1 MAEYLNCGNESFFN
15 EVDNYY
21 VDKSETLAILNKS
34 LNRRDRYI
42 CLTRP
47 RRFGKSVNAAMINAY
62 YSKGCD
68 SKELFSKLKIA
79 NEPSF
84 ERELNKHN
92 VISLDI
98 VKMINSNN
106 GTDGIIE
113 YITGQVITE
122 LEKAFPNSFTTKNNL
137 FKALSEINSNTRE
150 TFIVIIDE
158 WDGIFRDHSHDEKLE
173 IAYVDFLR
181 GLFKGTDSNRVIEL
195 AYITGILPIKRYNT
209 QSALN
214 NFREYTVLNPTPFSA
229 FYGFT
234 EDEVKVICKEHD
246 LDFNETKRWYD
257 GYVLDDLHMYNP
269 NSIMNL
275 IVSRRFQSYWG
286 NTASFESISD
296 LISMNF
302 EGLKDDIFMML
313 DGSKIPL
320 RNTLG
325 FNVSLSSIKTK
336 DDAMTYLTHLGYLA
350 YTDGRV
356 YVPNE
361 EVRLILKNA
370 VEDCHFDEYI
380 RLIKDSQE
388 ILEKTYEGDGAYVA
402 ECIRKYHSKY
412 SSVIKYNSEETLSY
426 VVQNAY
432 LACIE
437 NYYKPV
443 REMQSGEGFADIVY
457 IPKRE
462 ADRNIPALVIELKWN
477 KDAQTA
483 LEQIKEKHYTE
494 SLEDYCGN
502 IILVGINYDKATKEH
517 SCIIELIK
525 KSC

>member
-1 MAEYLNCGNESFFN
+1 
-15 EVDNYY
+15 
-21 VDKSETLAILNKS
+21 
-34 LNRRDRYI
+34 
-42 CLTRP
+42 
-47 RRFGKSVNAAMINAY
+47 MIGA
-62 YSKGCD
+62 
-68 SKELFSKLKIA
+68 
-79 NEPSF
+79 
-84 ERELNKHN
+84 
-92 VISLDI
+92 
-98 VKMINSNN
+98 NN
-106 GTDGIIE
+106 GVEGIIE
-113 YITGQVITE
+113 YITSQVIAE
-122 LEKAFPNSFTTKNNL
+122 LEEVFSGSFTTKNNL
-137 FKALSEINSNTRE
+137 FKALSEINSKTGE
-150 TFIVIIDE
+150 KFIVIIDE

-181 GLFKGTDSNRVIEL
+181 TMFKGTDSDRVIEL

-209 QSALN
+209 QSGLN

-246 LDFNETKRWYD
+246 LDFNETRRWYD
-257 GYVLDDLHMYNP
+257 GYVLGGLHMYNP
-269 NSIMNL
+269 NSIMQL
-275 IVSRRFQSYWG
+275 IKFKEHKSYWG
-286 NTASFESISD
+286 NTASFENISD

-325 FNVSLSSIKTK
+325 FNVSLSSIKNK

-361 EVRLILKNA
+361 EVRLTLKDA
-370 VEDCHFDEYI
+370 VDTCRFSEYLN
-380 RLIKDSQE
+380 LIKASEE
-388 ILEKTYEGDGAYVA
+388 ILEKTYEGDGTYVA

-517 SCIIELIK
+517 SCLIEQMK
-525 KSC
+525 KSN

>member
-1 MAEYLNCGNESFFN
+1 MAEYLNCGNESFLN
-15 EVDNYY
+15 EVDSYY
-21 VDKSETLAILNKS
+21 VDKSETLAILNNS

-68 SKELFSKLKIA
+68 SNELFSTLKIS

-98 VKMINSNN
+98 VKMIGANN
-106 GTDGIIE
+106 GVEGIIE
-113 YITGQVITE
+113 YITSQVIAE
-122 LEKAFPNSFTTKNNL
+122 LEEAFSGSFTTKNNL
-137 FKALSEINSNTRE
+137 FKALSEINSKTGE
-150 TFIVIIDE
+150 KFIVIIDE
-158 WDGIFRDHSHDEKLE
+158 WDVIFRDHSHDEKLE

-181 GLFKGTDSNRVIEL
+181 TMFKGNDSDRVIEL

-214 NFREYTVLNPTPFSA
+214 NFRECPVLNPTPFSA

-286 NTASFESISD
+286 NTASFESVSD

-350 YTDGRV
+350 YTEGRV

-483 LEQIKEKHYTE
+483 LDQIKDKNYTE

-502 IILVGINYDKATKEH
+502 IMLVGINYDKATKEH
-517 SCIIELIK
+517 SCIIEQMK
-525 KSC
+525 KSN

>member
-1 MAEYLNCGNESFFN
+1 MAEYLNCNNESFEKTLRSDF
-15 EVDNYY
+15 
-21 VDKSETLAILNKS
+21 VDKSLLLKTLNGLLNTES
-34 LNRRDRYI
+34 QYV

-47 RRFGKSVNAAMINAY
+47 RRFGKSVNAKMINAY

-68 SKELFSKLKIA
+68 SKELFSTLKVA

-92 VISLDI
+92 VINLDI

-106 GTDGIIE
+106 GTEGIIE
-113 YITGQVITE
+113 YITSQVISE
-122 LEKAFPNSFTTKNNL
+122 LEQAFPNSFTTKNNL
-137 FKALSEINSNTRE
+137 FKALSEINSKTGE
-150 TFIVIIDE
+150 MFIVIIDE

-181 GLFKGTDSNRVIEL
+181 TMFKGTDSDRVIEL

-214 NFREYTVLNPTPFSA
+214 NFTEYTVLSSGDFGP

-246 LDFNETKRWYD
+246 LDFSETKRWYD
-257 GYVLDDLHMYNP
+257 GYVLGGLHMYNP
-269 NSIMNL
+269 NSIMQL
-275 IVSRRFQSYWG
+275 IKFKEHKSYWG
-286 NTASFESISD
+286 NTASFENVSD

-313 DGSKIPL
+313 DGSAITGI
-320 RNTLG
+320 NTRL
-325 FNVSLSSIKTK
+325 FNNDISSLTSK
-336 DDAMTYLTHLGYLA
+336 DAVITYLIHLGYLA

-361 EVRLILKNA
+361 EVRLTLKDA
-370 VEDCHFDEYI
+370 VDTCRFSEYLN
-380 RLIKDSQE
+380 LIKASEE

-443 REMQSGEGFADIVY
+443 REMQSGEGFADILY

-517 SCIIELIK
+517 SCLIEQIK
-525 KSC
+525 KSN

>member
-1 MAEYLNCGNESFFN
+1 MAEYLNCGNESFLN
-15 EVDNYY
+15 EVDCYY
-21 VDKSETLAILNKS
+21 VDKSETLAILNNS

-68 SKELFSKLKIA
+68 SNELFSTLKFS

-98 VKMINSNN
+98 VKMIGANN
-106 GTDGIIE
+106 GVEGIIE
-113 YITGQVITE
+113 YITSQVIAE
-122 LEKAFPNSFTTKNNL
+122 LEEAFSGSFTTKNNL
-137 FKALSEINSNTRE
+137 FKALSEINSKTGE
-150 TFIVIIDE
+150 KFIVIIDE

-181 GLFKGTDSNRVIEL
+181 TMFKGTDSDRVIEL

-214 NFREYTVLNPTPFSA
+214 NFREYTVLNPTPFSE

-286 NTASFESISD
+286 NTASFENISD

-320 RNTLG
+320 KNTLG

-350 YTDGRV
+350 YTNGRV

-380 RLIKDSQE
+380 NLIKDSQK
-388 ILEKTYEGDGAYVA
+388 ILEKTYEGDGSYVA
-402 ECIRKYHSKY
+402 DCIRKYHSKY

-477 KDAQTA
+477 KDVQTA

-517 SCIIELIK
+517 SCLIEQMK
-525 KSC
+525 KSS

>member
-1 MAEYLNCGNESFFN
+1 MAEYLNCNNESFGKTLRSYF
-15 EVDNYY
+15 
-21 VDKSETLAILNKS
+21 VDKSLLLKTLNGLLNTES
-34 LNRRDRYI
+34 QYV

-47 RRFGKSVNAAMINAY
+47 RRFGKSVNAKMINAY

-68 SKELFSKLKIA
+68 SKDMFSKLKIA

-106 GTDGIIE
+106 GTEGIIE
-113 YITGQVITE
+113 YITSQVISE
-122 LEKAFPNSFTTKNNL
+122 LEQAFPNSFTTKNNL
-137 FKALSEINSNTRE
+137 FKALSEINSKTGEN
-150 TFIVIIDE
+150 FIVIIDE
-158 WDGIFRDHSHDEKLE
+158 WDVIFRDHSHDEQLE

-181 GLFKGTDSNRVIEL
+181 TMFKGSDSDRVIEL

-209 QSALN
+209 ESTLN

-234 EDEVKVICKEHD
+234 EDEVKAICKEHD
-246 LDFNETKRWYD
+246 LDFNETRRWYD

-275 IVSRRFQSYWG
+275 IESRRFQSYWG
-286 NTASFESISD
+286 STASYENVSD

-313 DGSKIPL
+313 DGSAITGI
-320 RNTLG
+320 NTRL
-325 FNVSLSSIKTK
+325 FNNDISSLTSK
-336 DDAMTYLTHLGYLA
+336 DAVITYLIHLGYLA

-361 EVRLILKNA
+361 EVRLTLKDA
-370 VEDCHFDEYI
+370 VDTCRFSEYLN
-380 RLIKDSQE
+380 LIKSSEE

-457 IPKRE
+457 IPKRA

-477 KDAQTA
+477 QDAKTA
-483 LEQIKEKHYTE
+483 LEQIKEKHYTQ

-517 SCIIELIK
+517 SCLIEQMK
-525 KSC
+525 KSS

>member
-1 MAEYLNCGNESFFN
+1 MAEYLNCNNESFEKTLRSDF
-15 EVDNYY
+15 
-21 VDKSETLAILNKS
+21 VDKSLLLKTLNGLLNTES
-34 LNRRDRYI
+34 QYV

-47 RRFGKSVNAAMINAY
+47 RRFGKSVNAKMINAY

-68 SKELFSKLKIA
+68 SKELFSTLKVA

-92 VISLDI
+92 VINLDI

-106 GTDGIIE
+106 GTEGIIE
-113 YITGQVITE
+113 YITSQVISE
-122 LEKAFPNSFTTKNNL
+122 LEQAFPNSFTTKNNL
-137 FKALSEINSNTRE
+137 FKALSEINSKTGE
-150 TFIVIIDE
+150 MFIVIIDE

-181 GLFKGTDSNRVIEL
+181 TMFKGNDSDRVIEL

-246 LDFNETKRWYD
+246 LDFSETKRWYD
-257 GYVLDDLHMYNP
+257 GYVLGGLHMYNP
-269 NSIMNL
+269 NSIMQL
-275 IVSRRFQSYWG
+275 IKFKEHKSYWG
-286 NTASFESISD
+286 NTASFENVSD

-313 DGSKIPL
+313 DGSAITGI
-320 RNTLG
+320 NTRL
-325 FNVSLSSIKTK
+325 FNNDISSLTSK
-336 DDAMTYLTHLGYLA
+336 DAVITYLIHLGYLA

-361 EVRLILKNA
+361 EVRLTLKDA
-370 VEDCHFDEYI
+370 VDTCRFSEYLN
-380 RLIKDSQE
+380 LIKASEE

-402 ECIRKYHSKY
+402 DCIRKYHSKY

-443 REMQSGEGFADIVY
+443 REMQSGEGFADILY

-517 SCIIELIK
+517 SCLIEQIK
-525 KSC
+525 KSN

>member
-98 VKMINSNN
+98 VKMIGRNH
-106 GTDGIIE
+106 GTDGILE
-113 YITGQVITE
+113 YITSQVISE
-122 LEKAFPNSFTTKNNL
+122 LEQSFPNTFSNKKDL
-137 FKALSEINSNTRE
+137 FSALSEINSKTGE
-150 TFIVIIDE
+150 KFIVIIDE

-181 GLFKGTDSNRVIEL
+181 TMFKGTDSDRVIEL

-209 QSALN
+209 QSGLN
-214 NFREYTVLNPTPFSA
+214 NFREYTVLSSGDFGP

-246 LDFNETKRWYD
+246 LDFNETKRWYY

-286 NTASFESISD
+286 NTASFENVSE

-313 DGSKIPL
+313 DGSAITGI
-320 RNTLG
+320 NTRL
-325 FNVSLSSIKTK
+325 FNNDISSLTSK
-336 DDAMTYLTHLGYLA
+336 DAVITYLIHFGYLA

-361 EVRLILKNA
+361 EVRLTLKDA
-370 VEDCHFDEYI
+370 VDTCRFSEYLN
-380 RLIKDSQE
+380 LIKASEE

-412 SSVIKYNSEETLSY
+412 SSVIKYNSEESLSY

-443 REMQSGEGFADIVY
+443 REMPSGEGFADIVY

-517 SCIIELIK
+517 SCIIEQIK
-525 KSC
+525 KSS

>member
-1 MAEYLNCGNESFFN
+1 MAEYLNCGNESFEKTLRSDF
-15 EVDNYY
+15 
-21 VDKSETLAILNKS
+21 VDKSLLLKTLNGLLNTEFQ
-34 LNRRDRYI
+34 YV

-68 SKELFSKLKIA
+68 SKELFSNLKIA
-79 NEPSF
+79 KEPSF
-84 ERELNKHN
+84 LKELNKHN
-92 VISLDI
+92 VINLDI
-98 VKMINSNN
+98 VKMIGRNH
-106 GTDGIIE
+106 GTDGILE
-113 YITGQVITE
+113 YITSQVISE
-122 LEKAFPNSFTTKNNL
+122 LEQAFPNSFSNRKDL
-137 FKALSEINSNTRE
+137 FSALSEINSNTGE
-150 TFIVIIDE
+150 MFIVIIDE
-158 WDGIFRDHSHDEKLE
+158 WDGIFRDHAHDEKLE
-173 IAYVDFLR
+173 MAYVDFLR
-181 GLFKGTDSNRVIEL
+181 TMFKGNDSDRVIEL
-195 AYITGILPIKRYNT
+195 AYLTGILPIKRYNT

-214 NFREYTVLNPTPFSA
+214 NFTEYTVLSSGDFAP

-234 EDEVKVICKEHD
+234 EDEVKAICKKHD
-246 LDFNETKRWYD
+246 LDFNETRRWYD
-257 GYVLDDLHMYNP
+257 GYVLGGLHMYNP
-269 NSIMNL
+269 NSIMQL
-275 IVSRRFQSYWG
+275 IKFREYKSYWG
-286 NTASFESISD
+286 NTASFESVSD

-313 DGSKIPL
+313 DGSKVPL

-336 DDAMTYLTHLGYLA
+336 DDAMTYLAHLGYLA
-350 YTDGRV
+350 YTNGRV

-370 VEDCHFDEYI
+370 VEDCHFDEYLN
-380 RLIKDSQE
+380 LIKDSQE
-388 ILEKTYEGDGAYVA
+388 ILEKTYEGDEVYVA
-402 ECIRKYHSKY
+402 ECIRKYHSRY
-412 SSVIKYNSEETLSY
+412 SSVIKYNSEETLSF

-437 NYYKPV
+437 NYYRPV
-443 REMQSGEGFADIVY
+443 REMQSGEGFADIIY

-462 ADRNIPALVIELKWN
+462 ADKNIPALVIELKWN

-483 LEQIKEKHYTE
+483 LMQIKEKHYTA

-517 SCIIELIK
+517 SCNIAQIQ
-525 KSC
+525 KSN

>member
-15 EVDNYY
+15 EVDSYY
-21 VDKSETLAILNKS
+21 VDKSETLAILNNS

-47 RRFGKSVNAAMINAY
+47 RRFGKSVNAKMINAF

-68 SKELFSKLKIA
+68 SKEKFSKLKIA
-79 NEPSF
+79 NDPSF

-92 VISLDI
+92 VITLDI
-98 VKMINSNN
+98 VKMIGANN
-106 GTDGIIE
+106 GVDGIIE
-113 YITGQVITE
+113 YVTSQVIAE
-122 LEKAFPNSFTTKNNL
+122 LDDSFSGSFTTKNNL
-137 FKALSEINSNTRE
+137 FKALSEINSNTGE
-150 TFIVIIDE
+150 KFIVIIDE

-181 GLFKGTDSNRVIEL
+181 TMFKGTDSNRVIEL

-286 NTASFESISD
+286 NTASFENVSD

-313 DGSKIPL
+313 DGSAITGI
-320 RNTLG
+320 NTRL
-325 FNVSLSSIKTK
+325 FNNDISSLTSK
-336 DDAMTYLTHLGYLA
+336 DAVITYLIHLGYLA
-350 YTDGRV
+350 YTNGRV

-361 EVRLILKNA
+361 EVRLTLKDA
-370 VEDCHFDEYI
+370 VDTCRFSEYLN
-380 RLIKDSQE
+380 LIKASEE
-388 ILEKTYEGDGAYVA
+388 ILEKTYEGDGDYVA

-517 SCIIELIK
+517 SCLIEQIK
-525 KSC
+525 KSN

>member
-525 KSC
+525 KSS

>member
-1 MAEYLNCGNESFFN
+1 MAEYLNCGNESFLN
-15 EVDNYY
+15 EVDSYY
-21 VDKSETLAILNKS
+21 VDKSLLLKTLNGLLNTES
-34 LNRRDRYI
+34 QYV

-47 RRFGKSVNAAMINAY
+47 RRFGKSVNAKMINAY

-68 SKELFSKLKIA
+68 SKELFSTLKIA

-92 VISLDI
+92 VINLDI
-98 VKMINSNN
+98 VKMIGRNH
-106 GTDGIIE
+106 GTEGILE
-113 YITGQVITE
+113 YITSQVISE
-122 LEKAFPNSFTTKNNL
+122 LEQAFPNCFGNKKDL
-137 FKALSEINSNTRE
+137 FSALSEINSQTGER
-150 TFIVIIDE
+150 FIVIIDE
-158 WDGIFRDHSHDEKLE
+158 WDVIFRDHSHDEKLE

-181 GLFKGTDSNRVIEL
+181 TMFKGTDSDRVIEL

-214 NFREYTVLNPTPFSA
+214 NFTEYTVLSSGDFGP

-246 LDFNETKRWYD
+246 LDFSETKRWYD
-257 GYVLDDLHMYNP
+257 GYVLGGLHMYNP
-269 NSIMNL
+269 NSIMQL
-275 IVSRRFQSYWG
+275 IKFKEHKSYWG
-286 NTASFESISD
+286 NTASFENVSD

-313 DGSKIPL
+313 DGSAITGI
-320 RNTLG
+320 NTRL
-325 FNVSLSSIKTK
+325 FNNDISSLTSK
-336 DDAMTYLTHLGYLA
+336 DAVITYLIHLGYLA

-361 EVRLILKNA
+361 EVRLTLKDA
-370 VEDCHFDEYI
+370 VDTCRFSEYLN
-380 RLIKDSQE
+380 LIKASEE
-388 ILEKTYEGDGAYVA
+388 ILEKTYEGDGDYVA

-443 REMQSGEGFADIVY
+443 REMPSGEGFADIVY

-477 KDAQTA
+477 KDAKTA
-483 LEQIKEKHYTE
+483 LEQIKEKNYTE

-517 SCIIELIK
+517 SCIIEQIK
-525 KSC
+525 KSN

>member
-1 MAEYLNCGNESFFN
+1 MAEYLNCGNESFEKTLRSDF
-15 EVDNYY
+15 
-21 VDKSETLAILNKS
+21 VDKSLLLKTLNGLLNTES
-34 LNRRDRYI
+34 QYV

-68 SKELFSKLKIA
+68 SKELFSNLKIA
-79 NEPSF
+79 KEPSF
-84 ERELNKHN
+84 EKELNKHN
-92 VISLDI
+92 VINLDI
-98 VKMINSNN
+98 VKMIGRNH
-106 GTDGIIE
+106 GTDGILE
-113 YITGQVITE
+113 YITSQVISE
-122 LEKAFPNSFTTKNNL
+122 LEQTFPNSFSNKKDL
-137 FKALSEINSNTRE
+137 FSALSEINSNTGE
-150 TFIVIIDE
+150 MFIVIIDE

-181 GLFKGTDSNRVIEL
+181 TMFKGYDSNRVIEL

-214 NFREYTVLNPTPFSA
+214 NFREYTVLNPPPFSP

-246 LDFNETKRWYD
+246 LDFNETRRWYD

-275 IVSRRFQSYWG
+275 VVSRRFQSYWG
-286 NTASFESISD
+286 NTASFESVSD

-313 DGSKIPL
+313 DGSAITGI
-320 RNTLG
+320 NTRL
-325 FNVSLSSIKTK
+325 FNNDISSLTSK
-336 DDAMTYLTHLGYLA
+336 DAVITYLIHLGYLA

-361 EVRLILKNA
+361 EVRLTLKDA
-370 VEDCHFDEYI
+370 VDTCRFSEYLN
-380 RLIKDSQE
+380 LIHASEE
-388 ILEKTYEGDGAYVA
+388 ILEKTYEGDEAYVA
-402 ECIRKYHSKY
+402 ECIRKYHSRY
-412 SSVIKYNSEETLSY
+412 SSVIKYNSEETLSF

-437 NYYKPV
+437 NYYRPV

-462 ADRNIPALVIELKWN
+462 ADKNIPALVIELKWN
-477 KDAQTA
+477 KDAKTA
-483 LEQIKEKHYTE
+483 LMQIKEKHYTA
-494 SLEDYCGN
+494 SLEDYSGN

-517 SCIIELIK
+517 SCLIEQMK
-525 KSC
+525 KSN

>member
-1 MAEYLNCGNESFFN
+1 MAEYLNCGNESFFD
-15 EVDNYY
+15 EVDSYY
-21 VDKSETLAILNKS
+21 VDKSETLAILNNS
-34 LNRRDRYI
+34 LNKRDRYI

-47 RRFGKSVNAAMINAY
+47 RRFGKSLNAKMINAY

-68 SKELFSKLKIA
+68 SKDQFSKLKIS

-98 VKMINSNN
+98 VKMIGRNH
-106 GTDGIIE
+106 GTEGILE
-113 YITGQVITE
+113 YITSQVISE
-122 LEKAFPNSFTTKNNL
+122 LEQTFPNCFGNKKDL
-137 FKALSEINSNTRE
+137 FSALSEINSQTGER
-150 TFIVIIDE
+150 FIVIIDE
-158 WDGIFRDHSHDEKLE
+158 WDGIFRDHSHNDKLE

-181 GLFKGTDSNRVIEL
+181 TMFKGNDSDRVIEL

-286 NTASFESISD
+286 NTASFENVSD

-313 DGSKIPL
+313 DGSAITGI
-320 RNTLG
+320 NTRL
-325 FNVSLSSIKTK
+325 FNNDISSLTSK
-336 DDAMTYLTHLGYLA
+336 DAVITYLIHLGYLA
-350 YTDGRV
+350 YTEGRV

-361 EVRLILKNA
+361 EVRLTLKDA
-370 VEDCHFDEYI
+370 VDTCRFSEYLN
-380 RLIKDSQE
+380 LIKASEE
-388 ILEKTYEGDGAYVA
+388 ILEKTYEGDGDYVA

-432 LACIE
+432 LSCIE

-517 SCIIELIK
+517 SCIIEQIK
-525 KSC
+525 KSS

>member
-1 MAEYLNCGNESFFN
+1 MAEYLNCGNESFLN
-15 EVDNYY
+15 EVDSYY
-21 VDKSETLAILNKS
+21 VDKSLLLKTLNGLLNTES
-34 LNRRDRYI
+34 QYV

-47 RRFGKSVNAAMINAY
+47 RRFGKSVNAKMINAY

-68 SKELFSKLKIA
+68 SKELFSTLKIA

-92 VISLDI
+92 VINLDI
-98 VKMINSNN
+98 VKMIGRNH
-106 GTDGIIE
+106 GTEGILE
-113 YITGQVITE
+113 YITSQVISE
-122 LEKAFPNSFTTKNNL
+122 LEQAFPNCFGNKKDL
-137 FKALSEINSNTRE
+137 FSALSEINSQTGER
-150 TFIVIIDE
+150 FIVIIDE
-158 WDGIFRDHSHDEKLE
+158 WDVIFRDHSHDEKLE

-181 GLFKGTDSNRVIEL
+181 TMFKGTDSDRVIEL

-209 QSALN
+209 QSGLN
-214 NFREYTVLNPTPFSA
+214 NFREYTVLSSGDFGP

-246 LDFNETKRWYD
+246 LDFSETKRWYD
-257 GYVLDDLHMYNP
+257 GYVLGGLHMYNP
-269 NSIMNL
+269 NSIMQL
-275 IVSRRFQSYWG
+275 IKFKEHKSYWG
-286 NTASFESISD
+286 NTASFENVSD

-313 DGSKIPL
+313 DGSAITGI
-320 RNTLG
+320 NTRL
-325 FNVSLSSIKTK
+325 FNNDISSLTSK
-336 DDAMTYLTHLGYLA
+336 DAVITYLIHLGYLA

-361 EVRLILKNA
+361 EVRLTLKDA
-370 VEDCHFDEYI
+370 VDTCRFSEYLN
-380 RLIKDSQE
+380 LIKASEE
-388 ILEKTYEGDGAYVA
+388 ILEKTYEGDGDYVA

-443 REMQSGEGFADIVY
+443 REMPSGEGFADIVY

-477 KDAQTA
+477 KDAKTA

-502 IILVGINYDKATKEH
+502 IILVGINYNKATKEH
-517 SCIIELIK
+517 SCIIEQIK
-525 KSC
+525 KSN

>member
-1 MAEYLNCGNESFFN
+1 MAEYLNCGNDSFKKTLRSDF
-15 EVDNYY
+15 
-21 VDKSETLAILNKS
+21 VDKSMLLKTLNSLLNTES
-34 LNRRDRYI
+34 QYV
-42 CLTRP
+42 CQTRP
-47 RRFGKSVNAAMINAY
+47 RRFGKSVNAKMINAY
-62 YSKGCD
+62 YSKGGD
-68 SKELFSKLKIA
+68 SKELFSKLEIA
-79 NEPSF
+79 NDPSF
-84 ERELNKHN
+84 AKELNRHN

-98 VKMINSNN
+98 VKMIGRNH
-106 GTDGIIE
+106 GTEGILE
-113 YITGQVITE
+113 YITNQVIVE
-122 LEKAFPNSFTTKNNL
+122 LEQAYPNCFISKKDL
-137 FKALSEINSNTRE
+137 FSALSEINSNTGQK
-150 TFIVIIDE
+150 FIVIIDE
-158 WDGIFRDHSHDEKLE
+158 WDGIFRDHAHDEKLE

-181 GLFKGTDSNRVIEL
+181 TLFKGNDSDRVIEL

-234 EDEVKVICKEHD
+234 EAEVKEICKEHD
-246 LDFNETKRWYD
+246 LDFNETRRWYD
-257 GYVLDDLHMYNP
+257 GYILDGLHMYNP

-286 NTASFESISD
+286 NTASFESVSD

-302 EGLKDDIFMML
+302 EGLKDDIFKML
-313 DGSKIPL
+313 DGSTIPL

-350 YTDGRV
+350 YTNGRV
-356 YVPNE
+356 YIPNE

-370 VEDCHFDEYI
+370 VENCHFDEYI
-380 RLIKDSQE
+380 NLIKDSQE
-388 ILEKTYEGDGAYVA
+388 ILEKTYEGDGVYVA
-402 ECIRKYHSKY
+402 ECIRKYHARY

-462 ADRNIPALVIELKWN
+462 ALYRI
-477 KDAQTA
+477 
-483 LEQIKEKHYTE
+483 
-494 SLEDYCGN
+494 
-502 IILVGINYDKATKEH
+502 
-517 SCIIELIK
+517 SCRLLWQYYV
-525 KSC
+525 SRHQL

>member
-1 MAEYLNCGNESFFN
+1 MAEYLNCDNESFEKTLRSDF
-15 EVDNYY
+15 
-21 VDKSETLAILNKS
+21 VDKSLLLKTLNGLLNTES
-34 LNRRDRYI
+34 QYV

-47 RRFGKSVNAAMINAY
+47 RRFGKSVNAKMINAY
-62 YSKGCD
+62 YSKGSE
-68 SKELFSKLKIA
+68 SKELFSKLKFA

-84 ERELNKHN
+84 EKELNNHN
-92 VISLDI
+92 VINLDI
-98 VKMINSNN
+98 VKMIGRNH
-106 GTDGIIE
+106 GTEGILE
-113 YITGQVITE
+113 YITSQVISE
-122 LEKAFPNSFTTKNNL
+122 LEQAFPNSFTTKNNL
-137 FKALSEINSNTRE
+137 FKALSEINSKTGE
-150 TFIVIIDE
+150 MFIVIIDE
-158 WDGIFRDHSHDEKLE
+158 WDVIFRDHSHDEKLE

-181 GLFKGTDSNRVIEL
+181 TMFKGTASDRVIEL

-214 NFREYTVLNPTPFSA
+214 NFTEYTVLSSGDFGP

-286 NTASFESISD
+286 NTASFENVSD

-350 YTDGRV
+350 YTEGRV

-388 ILEKTYEGDGAYVA
+388 MLEKTYEGDGAYVA

-517 SCIIELIK
+517 SCLIEQMK
-525 KSC
+525 KSN

>member
-98 VKMINSNN
+98 VKMIGRNH
-106 GTDGIIE
+106 GTEGILE
-113 YITGQVITE
+113 YITSQVISE
-122 LEKAFPNSFTTKNNL
+122 LEQAFPNSFTTKNNL
-137 FKALSEINSNTRE
+137 FKALSEINSNTGE
-150 TFIVIIDE
+150 KFVVIIDE
-158 WDGIFRDHSHDEKLE
+158 WDGIFRDHSHDDKLE

-181 GLFKGTDSNRVIEL
+181 GMFKGIDSDRVIEL

-209 QSALN
+209 QSGLN

-257 GYVLDDLHMYNP
+257 GYVLGGLHMYNP
-269 NSIMNL
+269 NSIMQL
-275 IVSRRFQSYWG
+275 IKFKEHKSYWG
-286 NTASFESISD
+286 NTASFEKVSD

-325 FNVSLSSIKTK
+325 FNVSLSSIKNK

-402 ECIRKYHSKY
+402 DCIRKYHSKY

-477 KDAQTA
+477 KDAKTA

-502 IILVGINYDKATKEH
+502 IILVGINYDKATKEQ
-517 SCIIELIK
+517 SCLIEQMK
-525 KSC
+525 KIS

>member
-1 MAEYLNCGNESFFN
+1 
-15 EVDNYY
+15 
-21 VDKSETLAILNKS
+21 
-34 LNRRDRYI
+34 
-42 CLTRP
+42 
-47 RRFGKSVNAAMINAY
+47 
-62 YSKGCD
+62 
-68 SKELFSKLKIA
+68 
-79 NEPSF
+79 
-84 ERELNKHN
+84 
-92 VISLDI
+92 
-98 VKMINSNN
+98 
-106 GTDGIIE
+106 
-113 YITGQVITE
+113 
-122 LEKAFPNSFTTKNNL
+122 
-137 FKALSEINSNTRE
+137 
-150 TFIVIIDE
+150 
-158 WDGIFRDHSHDEKLE
+158 
-173 IAYVDFLR
+173 
-181 GLFKGTDSNRVIEL
+181 
-195 AYITGILPIKRYNT
+195 
-209 QSALN
+209 
-214 NFREYTVLNPTPFSA
+214 
-229 FYGFT
+229 
-234 EDEVKVICKEHD
+234 
-246 LDFNETKRWYD
+246 
-257 GYVLDDLHMYNP
+257 
-269 NSIMNL
+269 
-275 IVSRRFQSYWG
+275 
-286 NTASFESISD
+286 
-296 LISMNF
+296 MNF

-388 ILEKTYEGDGAYVA
+388 ILEKTYEGDGTYVA
-402 ECIRKYHSKY
+402 DCIRKYHSKY